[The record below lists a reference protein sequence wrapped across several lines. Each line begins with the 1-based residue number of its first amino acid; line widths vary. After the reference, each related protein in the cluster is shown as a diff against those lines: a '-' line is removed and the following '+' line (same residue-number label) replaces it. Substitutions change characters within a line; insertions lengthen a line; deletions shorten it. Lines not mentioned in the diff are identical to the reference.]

1 MPLANSLYLL
11 TGFVFLI
18 LSPCL
23 ALFGLAVYKAA
34 KDHPAR
40 DADTRLIAKLR
51 QLEAEKLDLLAQFDS
66 AHATTNQMIDRI
78 RILERLVIE
87 ERRNRL
93 AESTE
98 ILRLRERL
106 DSNP

>member
-1 MPLANSLYLL
+1 MPLANPLFLL
-11 TGFVFLI
+11 TGFICVV

-23 ALFGLAVYKAA
+23 ALFGLAIYKAA

-40 DADTRLIAKLR
+40 DADARLIAKLR
-51 QLEAEKLDLLAQFDS
+51 QVEAEKQDLLAQFDA
-66 AHATTNQMIDRI
+66 AHVNANQMIDRI
-78 RILERLVIE
+78 RLLERLLIE

-106 DSNP
+106 RS